1 MTRFWFAGKPKRH
14 MNANQP
20 FLCNPADRVYGKGMN
35 TVGFISNLA
44 GGDMLIILAL
54 ALMFFGAKRL
64 PELARGL
71 GQAVSEFNKAKED
84 VHRQIT
90 SVSEPSVQPA
100 QGIQEHHAEV
110 PAPAPAAPIAP
121 VASVSHEEQKH
132 EEPKPQV

>member
-1 MTRFWFAGKPKRH
+1 
-14 MNANQP
+14 
-20 FLCNPADRVYGKGMN
+20 MN

-90 SVSEPSVQPA
+90 TSTDPA
-100 QGIQEHHAEV
+100 VTTPQGIQEHRAEPV
-110 PAPAPAAPIAP
+110 AQAAAP
-121 VASVSHEEQKH
+121 QTH
-132 EEPKPQV
+132 EEPKQDPKPQV